1 MCICDIEIGERKYI
15 CDGDFNSLCIRREI
29 FCYYIEA
36 KGDGSAEIKINYCPM
51 CGRTLE
57 D

>member
-1 MCICDIEIGERKYI
+1 MCICDIEIGEKKYI
-15 CDGDFNSLCIRREI
+15 CDGEFNSLCIRREM

-36 KGDGSAEIKINYCPM
+36 KGDGSAEIKINYCPI